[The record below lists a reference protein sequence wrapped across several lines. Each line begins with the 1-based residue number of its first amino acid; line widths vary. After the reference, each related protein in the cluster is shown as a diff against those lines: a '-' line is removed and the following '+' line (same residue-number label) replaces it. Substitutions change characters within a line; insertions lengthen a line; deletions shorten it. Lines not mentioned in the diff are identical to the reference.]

1 MSTYGLGR
9 HVDLLVGQS
18 RPSQTQRKL
27 LLAHERLPR
36 AALQT
41 SALLRSPLT
50 SGQATPCVLAAAS
63 SCGARPRLAPCR
75 SALVGAPAPAAAGAP
90 ALADIPLASV
100 INTSGMV
107 LPEEPE
113 GARGAVFAIY
123 DEKQKLQYVG
133 TTSDLR
139 NALRSALG
147 RRPEKT
153 YYYKAAFL
161 PTADPPA
168 LQAVR
173 DAWFSECGGQ
183 PNGNRLAIERTMWQQ
198 PVDAGAI
205 SERGR
210 KGAAEEKARQLQ
222 AVLRERGCKE
232 DFTPNPTLLLEGQVE
247 FLAARNLTD
256 EELAAERE
264 AEAERMR
271 GRRSCSCV
279 VDGQERVFHTSYKL
293 KYPTAGGHMLDVSVL
308 FDGRETNHRIIVG
321 REYYEPFGLTPEAA
335 CEAAI
340 ALLLRAKVAR
350 ATEGM
355 LLSSQFPVNYF
366 ALGQVEQWFGE
377 EFREEFERISGGV
390 QLQDGTA
397 NSWKFNRIHDYGSMR
412 NETAEQL
419 STALG
424 NTDSRQVAAEVAAA
438 LAESL
443 AEAASAA
450 RGHEQR
456 EEEEEELPR
465 GRGILD
471 RFF

>member
-1 MSTYGLGR
+1 MAAYGLG
-9 HVDLLVGQS
+9 HHMDLRVS
-18 RPSQTQRKL
+18 HTRPSQTQRML
-27 LLAHERLPR
+27 PHVAHERQPQAALHTSGLRSSSTRGAATPR
-36 AALQT
+36 A
-41 SALLRSPLT
+41 
-50 SGQATPCVLAAAS
+50 LAPS
-63 SCGARPRLAPCR
+63 SARPRLAPCR
-75 SALVGAPAPAAAGAP
+75 SAVMDAPAPAAAGAP

-100 INTSGMV
+100 INTSGMI
-107 LPEEPE
+107 LPETPE
-113 GARGAVFAIY
+113 GARGAVYAIY

-133 TTSDLR
+133 TTTDLR
-139 NALRSALG
+139 NALRAALG

-153 YYYKAAFL
+153 HYYKAAHL
-161 PTADPPA
+161 PTADTPA

-222 AVLRERGCKE
+222 ATLRDRGCKE

-247 FLAARNLTD
+247 FLAARNLSD
-256 EELAAERE
+256 EEMAAERE

-271 GRRSCSCV
+271 GRRSCSCL
-279 VDGQERVFHTSYKL
+279 VDGQERTFHTNYLL
-293 KYPTAGGHMLDVSVL
+293 KHVTAGGHLMDLSVL

-355 LLSSQFPVNYF
+355 LMSSQFPVNYF

-377 EFREEFERISGGV
+377 EFRAEFERLSGGV
-390 QLQDGTA
+390 QLQDGTG
-397 NSWKFNRIHDYGSMR
+397 NSWRFNRIHDYGAMR

-419 STALG
+419 SVALG
-424 NTDSRQVAAEVAAA
+424 NADSRQVAAEVAAA
-438 LAESL
+438 LAENL
-443 AEAASAA
+443 AEAAAAA
-450 RGHEQR
+450 RSR
-456 EEEEEELPR
+456 EGLAPKEREEEELPQ